1 MSAYHVI
8 VADDHTLMRDG
19 IRNIIE
25 SRKELRVVGEAAD
38 GLELLD
44 LLKKTVPDLIVLDIA
59 MPGLRGIEAAQEIK
73 AMHPKVAILFITM
86 HKNHEYLENAIATGA
101 EGYLLKEN
109 TGQELLTAIETI
121 RQGKTY
127 LSPLFAKEFPLDLIG
142 ICRRNRPPSSDV
154 LTKRERE
161 VLKLIAEGYTNRQI
175 SDLLFISIRTVQTH
189 RMSIRQKLNCK
200 RTADLVKY
208 AIQKGYVEKTG

>member
-1 MSAYHVI
+1 MSVYRVI

-25 SRKELRVVGEAAD
+25 SQKELRVVGEASN
-38 GLELLD
+38 GLQLLD

-73 AMHPKVAILFITM
+73 AMHPEVAILFITM

-109 TGQELLTAIETI
+109 TGQELLTAIESV
-121 RQGKTY
+121 RRGRTY
-127 LSPLFAKEFPLDLIG
+127 LSPLLAEEFPVDLIG
-142 ICRRNRPPSSDV
+142 ICRRDRRPSVDP
-154 LTKRERE
+154 LTRRERE
-161 VLKLIAEGYTNRQI
+161 VLKLIAEGHTNRQI
-175 SDLLFISIRTVQTH
+175 SDMLYISIRTVQSH
-189 RMSIRQKLNCK
+189 RMNIRQKLNCK

-208 AIQKGYVEKTG
+208 ALQKGYIEETD

>member
-1 MSAYHVI
+1 MAPYRVI

-25 SRKELRVVGEAAD
+25 SQDDLSVVGEAAD
-38 GLELLD
+38 GLQ
-44 LLKKTVPDLIVLDIA
+44 LLKLLQKTVPDLIVLDIA

-73 AMHPKVAILFITM
+73 AHHPRVAILFLSM
-86 HKNHEYLENAIATGA
+86 HKNQEYLENAIATGA

-121 RQGKTY
+121 RKGKTY
-127 LSPLFAKEFPLDLIG
+127 LSPLFAEEFPLDLIG
-142 ICRRNRPPSSDV
+142 ICRRNKHTPPDP
-154 LTKRERE
+154 LTRRERE
-161 VLKLIAEGYTNRQI
+161 VLKLVAEGYTNRQI
-175 SDLLFISIRTVQTH
+175 SGLLYISVRTVQSH
-189 RMSIRQKLNCK
+189 RMSIRKKLNCK

-208 AIQKGYVEKTG
+208 AIQKGFIQKPG